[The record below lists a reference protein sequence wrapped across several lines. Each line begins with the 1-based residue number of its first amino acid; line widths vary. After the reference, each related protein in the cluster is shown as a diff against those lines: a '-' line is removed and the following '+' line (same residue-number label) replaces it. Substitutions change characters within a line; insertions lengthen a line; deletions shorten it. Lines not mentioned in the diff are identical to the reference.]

1 MPTFMAG
8 IVKHAVN
15 NYINLNVGEQL
26 SKYSGPVTIV
36 RRLRD
41 EMISTRLGLSLF
53 RVKASYLLRV
63 QGSSLLRVQDSSL
76 LKVRDSRLLRV

>member
-1 MPTFMAG
+1 MPKFMAG

-41 EMISTRLGLSLF
+41 EMISTRLDLS
-53 RVKASYLLRV
+53 LLRV
-63 QGSSLLRVQDSSL
+63 QGSSLLHVQSSSL
-76 LKVRDSRLLRV
+76 LWVRE

>member
-1 MPTFMAG
+1 MAIPRMPTFMAG

-41 EMISTRLGLSLF
+41 EMISTRLDLSLFRVQGLSLF
-53 RVKASYLLRV
+53 RVKASNLIRV
-63 QGSSLLRVQDSSL
+63 QGSSYLRV
-76 LKVRDSRLLRV
+76 

>member
-1 MPTFMAG
+1 MAIPRMPKFMAG

-41 EMISTRLGLSLF
+41 EMISTRLDLS
-53 RVKASYLLRV
+53 LLRV
-63 QGSSLLRVQDSSL
+63 QGSSLLRVQGLSL
-76 LKVRDSRLLRV
+76 LQVRV

>member
-1 MPTFMAG
+1 MPKFMAG

-41 EMISTRLGLSLF
+41 EMISTRLDLS
-53 RVKASYLLRV
+53 LLRV
-63 QGSSLLRVQDSSL
+63 QGSSLLRVQGSSL
-76 LKVRDSRLLRV
+76 LRVQGLSLLQVRVWFIN

>member
-41 EMISTRLGLSLF
+41 EMISTRLDLSLF
-53 RVKASYLLRV
+53 RVKASNLLRV

>member
-26 SKYSGPVTIV
+26 SKYFGPVTIV

-41 EMISTRLGLSLF
+41 EMISTRLDLSLF
-53 RVKASYLLRV
+53 RVKASNLLRV
-63 QGSSLLRVQDSSL
+63 QGLSLLRGQGFFTPG
-76 LKVRDSRLLRV
+76 SRLLRV

>member
-1 MPTFMAG
+1 MPKFMAG

-41 EMISTRLGLSLF
+41 EMISTRLDLS
-53 RVKASYLLRV
+53 LLRV
-63 QGSSLLRVQDSSL
+63 QGSSLLHVQSSSL
-76 LKVRDSRLLRV
+76 LWVREWSILQVQG

>member
-1 MPTFMAG
+1 MPKFMAG

-41 EMISTRLGLSLF
+41 EMISTRLDLS
-53 RVKASYLLRV
+53 LLRV
-63 QGSSLLRVQDSSL
+63 QGSSLLHVQSSSL
-76 LKVRDSRLLRV
+76 LWVRELSILQVQG